1 MYKQKELMPDCP
13 LVVQGVFYGSIPNWG
28 VSYED
33 ETGEV
38 RTYSVAV
45 SGMDG
50 SIVLSPIS
58 VTK

>member
-1 MYKQKELMPDCP
+1 MPDCP

-33 ETGEV
+33 ETGEIKA
-38 RTYSVAV
+38 YSVSI

-50 SIVLSPIS
+50 SIVLSSIS